1 MSLWEMVLQVVSAF
15 VGVVT
20 LAVLFQVPKK
30 YLILTGVT
38 GAVGW
43 FVQLTMTELLEN
55 QVFVAFLAA
64 FSVAILSQIF
74 ARVSKAPV
82 TLYLV
87 TGILPLVPGIG
98 MYRTVYYLLQG
109 NNKETSR
116 YFAYTLQVAGMIAL
130 AIFVVD
136 SFFRVMY
143 KKRLEAEQ
151 IVRIKKKKQE

>member
-1 MSLWEMVLQVVSAF
+1 MSLWEIVLQVVSAF

-64 FSVAILSQIF
+64 FSVAVVSQIF
-74 ARVSKAPV
+74 ARISKAPV

-98 MYRTVYYLLQG
+98 MYRTVYFLLQG
-109 NNKETSR
+109 NNKETSH

-136 SFFRVMY
+136 SFFKVVFQRQ
-143 KKRLEAEQ
+143 KKRKS
-151 IVRIKKKKQE
+151 V

>member
-1 MSLWEMVLQVVSAF
+1 MSLWEIVLQVVSAF

-20 LAVLFQVPKK
+20 LAVLFQVPKR
-30 YLILTGVT
+30 YLILAGVT

-64 FSVAILSQIF
+64 FSVAILSQLF
-74 ARVSKAPV
+74 ARISKAPV

-109 NNKETSR
+109 NNKETSH

-136 SFFRVMY
+136 SFFKVVFQKQ
-143 KKRLEAEQ
+143 KKRKSL
-151 IVRIKKKKQE
+151 

>member
-1 MSLWEMVLQVVSAF
+1 MSLWEIVLQVVSAF

-20 LAVLFQVPKK
+20 LAVLFQVPKR
-30 YLILTGVT
+30 YLLLTGVT

-64 FSVAILSQIF
+64 FSVAIVSQIF
-74 ARVSKAPV
+74 ARISKAPV

-109 NNKETSR
+109 NNKETSH

-136 SFFRVMY
+136 SFFKVVFQRQ
-143 KKRLEAEQ
+143 KKRKS
-151 IVRIKKKKQE
+151 V

>member
-1 MSLWEMVLQVVSAF
+1 MSLWEIVLQVVSAF

-20 LAVLFQVPKK
+20 LAVLFQVPKR
-30 YLILTGVT
+30 YLLLTGVT

-64 FSVAILSQIF
+64 FSVAVVSQIF
-74 ARVSKAPV
+74 ARISKAPV

-109 NNKETSR
+109 NNKETSH

-136 SFFRVMY
+136 SFFKVVFQRQ
-143 KKRLEAEQ
+143 KKRKS
-151 IVRIKKKKQE
+151 V

>member
-1 MSLWEMVLQVVSAF
+1 MSLWEIILQVVSAF

-20 LAVLFQVPKK
+20 LAVLFQVPKR
-30 YLILTGVT
+30 YLLLTGVT

-64 FSVAILSQIF
+64 FSVAVVSQIF
-74 ARVSKAPV
+74 ARISKAPV

-109 NNKETSR
+109 NNKETSH

-136 SFFRVMY
+136 SFFKVVFQRQ
-143 KKRLEAEQ
+143 KKRKS
-151 IVRIKKKKQE
+151 V